1 MLDKRLSA
9 ARRVA
14 PELYCTEHSLDDSV
28 SCTSSLMTVLIG
40 ARRDAGI
47 SSVVGQG
54 VLDCVA
60 ESLRLQVQAQAK
72 MVEAH
77 HLLQDV
83 KTHIGLRTFAIGTG
97 GGEKSPYEELGQLR
111 SVSSEAA

>member
-1 MLDKRLSA
+1 MLEKRLSA
-9 ARRVA
+9 VRRVA
-14 PELYCTEHSLDDSV
+14 PELFGTEKSLDSSV
-28 SCTSSLMTVLIG
+28 TSTSSLMSALIG
-40 ARRDAGI
+40 ARRDAGL
-47 SSVVGQG
+47 SAVVGQG

-77 HLLQDV
+77 QLLDGV

-97 GGEKSPYEELGQLR
+97 GGEKSPYEQTGQLR
-111 SVSSEAA
+111 SVDSVAA